1 MGAECPQEFLVLA
14 DGFLREEFLQ
24 DGFPQEGFPQD
35 DFPQEGFP
43 LKVFP
48 EEGMNTA
55 GRSRLQARPQIL
67 PADRRALHHR
77 DLWLQVQISS
87 LHQCPTCV
95 QANELST
102 TASEQAQ

>member
-1 MGAECPQEFLVLA
+1 MGAEYPREFLVLA
-14 DGFLREEFLQ
+14 DGFLLN
-24 DGFPQEGFPQD
+24 GFPQEGFLR
-35 DFPQEGFP
+35 EGC
-43 LKVFP
+43 P
-48 EEGMNTA
+48 EEGMDTA

>member
-1 MGAECPQEFLVLA
+1 MGAEYPREFLVLA

-24 DGFPQEGFPQD
+24 DGVPQEGFPQD

-48 EEGMNTA
+48 EEGMNTSH
-55 GRSRLQARPQIL
+55 RNPHQDLQSRM
-67 PADRRALHHR
+67 
-77 DLWLQVQISS
+77 QISS
-87 LHQCPTCV
+87 LHQFQNSV
-95 QANELST
+95 QVNELST

>member
-1 MGAECPQEFLVLA
+1 MGAEYPREFLVLA
-14 DGFLREEFLQ
+14 DGFPREEFLQDGFLQ

-48 EEGMNTA
+48 EEGMNTSH
-55 GRSRLQARPQIL
+55 RNPHQDLQSRM
-67 PADRRALHHR
+67 
-77 DLWLQVQISS
+77 QISS

>member
-1 MGAECPQEFLVLA
+1 MRADLGAECHQEGLDLA
-14 DGFLREEFLQ
+14 DGFLREGFLQ
-24 DGFPQEGFPQD
+24 DGFPQD
-35 DFPQEGFP
+35 DFPRKG
-43 LKVFP
+43 LP
-48 EEGMNTA
+48 EEGMDTA
-55 GRSRLQARPQIL
+55 GRSRLQAQPQIL

-95 QANELST
+95 QVNELST

>member
-1 MGAECPQEFLVLA
+1 MGAEYPREFLVLA
-14 DGFLREEFLQ
+14 DGFPLN
-24 DGFPQEGFPQD
+24 GFPQD
-35 DFPQEGFP
+35 GFLREG
-43 LKVFP
+43 FP
-48 EEGMNTA
+48 EEGMDTA

-87 LHQCPTCV
+87 LHQFPNSV
-95 QANELST
+95 QAKELST

>member
-1 MGAECPQEFLVLA
+1 MRADLGAECPQEFLDLA
-14 DGFLREEFLQ
+14 DGFLR
-24 DGFPQEGFPQD
+24 EGFPQD
-35 DFPQEGFP
+35 DFPRKGLP
-43 LKVFP
+43 D
-48 EEGMNTA
+48 EGMDTA

-87 LHQCPTCV
+87 LHQFPNSV

>member
-1 MGAECPQEFLVLA
+1 MGAEYPREFLVLA
-14 DGFLREEFLQ
+14 DGFPLN
-24 DGFPQEGFPQD
+24 GFPQD
-35 DFPQEGFP
+35 GFLREG
-43 LKVFP
+43 FP
-48 EEGMNTA
+48 EEGMDTA
-55 GRSRLQARPQIL
+55 GRSRLQAQPQIL

-95 QANELST
+95 QVNELST